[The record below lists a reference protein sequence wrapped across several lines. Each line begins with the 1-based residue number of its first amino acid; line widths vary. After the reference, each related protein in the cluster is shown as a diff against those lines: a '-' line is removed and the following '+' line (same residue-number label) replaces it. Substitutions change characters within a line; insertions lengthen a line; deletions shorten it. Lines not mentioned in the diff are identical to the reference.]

1 MNRPSASLV
10 ISCVSLFIAM
20 GGTSYAVINLPAN
33 SVNTRQI
40 RNGAVNAAKLHANS
54 VSGSKVTNGSLTS
67 ADLSVATRSQVLFI
81 QSNAFH
87 VVLPANGVSEGYLVD
102 LPAGNFSL
110 DGSVQVQSH
119 DLTTDSH
126 VRCGIGPHSNLSTH
140 FAEGDV
146 WVRHGDVLR
155 ASPTATLTIR
165 GSVHLSSPS
174 RVALSC
180 ADLAGSLA
188 GGDVEIAAEGFSAAR
203 AADIR
208 NYTP

>member
-1 MNRPSASLV
+1 MKRPSASIV

-54 VSGSKVTNGSLTS
+54 VNGSKVKNGSLTS
-67 ADLSVATRSQVLFI
+67 ADLSAATRSQVIFI

-87 VVLPANGVSEGYLVD
+87 VALTANGINGSYRVD
-102 LPAGNFSL
+102 LPAGDFAL

-126 VRCGIGPHSNLSTH
+126 VMCSIGPYSNMSTH
-140 FAEGDV
+140 YAEGDV

-155 ASPTATLTIR
+155 ASPTSTLTMR
-165 GSVHLSSPS
+165 GSVHLSSPT
-174 RVALSC
+174 RVELSC
-180 ADLAGSLA
+180 ANLAGVLV
-188 GGDVEIAAEGFSAAR
+188 GGDVEIAAEGFSATR

-208 NYTP
+208 NFTP